1 MSTLNI
7 KEEIKRLVE
16 LQEIDKEIFALSKEK
31 AGHPKVLEELAKE
44 FDVKKASLKDLEETR
59 QKLYLKQKEKEGGLA
74 SKEENIKKTQ
84 NQLGQLKTNKE
95 YQVKLTEI
103 EGLKADNSLIEEEIL
118 KLMDDVDVMKND
130 VEKAKKSLEA
140 DEKSYNEKKGIALNR
155 AKELETLLSVLDD
168 KRRILI
174 NGIEKKILARYEHI
188 LHGKNGLAIVK
199 ADNNSCAGCFMHVP
213 PQVENEIRMH
223 ENIITC
229 ESCARILYLQE
240 DVQS

>member
-7 KEEIKRLVE
+7 KEEIKKLVE
-16 LQEIDKEIFALSKEK
+16 LQEIDKGIFALSKEK
-31 AGHPKVLEELAKE
+31 TGHPRLLEELAKE
-44 FDVKKASLKDLEETR
+44 FDAKKAHLKSLEETK
-59 QKLYLKQKEKEGGLA
+59 QKLQLKQKDKEGDLA

-84 NQLGQLKTNKE
+84 SQLGQLKTNKE

-103 EGLKADNSLIEEEIL
+103 ESLKADKSLIEEEIL
-118 KLMDDVDVMKND
+118 KLMDEVDVMKND
-130 VEKAKKSLEA
+130 VEKEKKSLEA
-140 DEKSYNEKKGIALNR
+140 EEKSYNEKKGIALNR
-155 AKELETLLSVLDD
+155 AKEVEVLLSGLDG

-174 NGIEKKILARYEHI
+174 SGIDNKILARYEHI
-188 LHGKNGLAIVK
+188 LHGKDGLAIVK
-199 ADNNSCAGCFMHVP
+199 VDNNSCAGCFMHVP

-240 DVQS
+240 DVQQ